1 MAAELPNRELKVED
15 NLHYVKFTG
24 SESYVLASKGL
35 TNWEQ
40 ALNATTDDG
49 VQYIGEAGSQSQ
61 VTGYAPTVA
70 YEGRAYP
77 GDAFNY

>member
-1 MAAELPNRELKVED
+1 MMTTELPNRELKVED

-24 SESYVLASKGL
+24 SESYVLANKGL

-61 VTGYAPTVA
+61 VTGYAPTVS
-70 YEGRAYP
+70 Y
-77 GDAFNY
+77 

>member
-15 NLHYVKFTG
+15 NLHYVKFPSSDG
-24 SESYVLASKGL
+24 YVLASKGL

-49 VQYIGEAGSQSQ
+49 CNISEKQEAKARLQATRLQ
-61 VTGYAPTVA
+61 
-70 YEGRAYP
+70 
-77 GDAFNY
+77 